1 MISRRDFLIKL
12 SENNPTRFEQ
22 AVALLWFYNQTQA
35 FEERTISDLA
45 GDLLDDGFGKP
56 NVTRLRN
63 KFIKSKLVVRGSRP
77 DTFRINAAQFSKLS
91 QKYGPLVNLVQV
103 DVTPSVIP
111 IEFVQGTRIYLE
123 KMVNQING
131 CYNSGFYDACAVMIR
146 RLMESL
152 IIEVFFYHNKA
163 SEIKVDNVIVSL
175 DTLIRKIVNDNQ
187 IHLSRN
193 APSQMGLIKDLGDT
207 AAHDRT
213 YITQRD
219 DIDDNRNKIRRLLQE
234 LLSLSGIKK

>member
-12 SENNPTRFEQ
+12 SENNPSRFEQ
-22 AVALLWFYNQTQA
+22 TVALLWFYNQTRA
-35 FEERTISDLA
+35 FEERTVSDLA
-45 GDLLDDGFGKP
+45 RDLLDDGFGKP

-63 KFIKSKLVVRGSRP
+63 QFKNSKLVVRGSRQ
-77 DTFRINAAQFSKLS
+77 DTFRINAAKFSKLS

-163 SEIKVDNVIVSL
+163 SEIKIDNVIVSL
-175 DTLIRKIVNDNQ
+175 DTLISKIVNDNQ
-187 IHLSRN
+187 IHISRN
-193 APSQMGLIKDLGDT
+193 IPAQMRLIKDLGDA

-219 DIDDNRNKIRRLLQE
+219 DIDDNRNKIRRLLRE
-234 LLSLSGIKK
+234 LLSLSGIKR